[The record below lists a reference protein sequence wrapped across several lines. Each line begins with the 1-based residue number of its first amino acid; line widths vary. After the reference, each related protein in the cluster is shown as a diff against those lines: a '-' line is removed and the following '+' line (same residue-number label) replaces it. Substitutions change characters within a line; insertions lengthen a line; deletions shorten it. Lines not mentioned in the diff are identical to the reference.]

1 LRYIVVIGPTSLPST
16 EPTASSFERRF
27 AEQLGDGGSACA
39 FWKGR
44 VAFHAILRALGI
56 GPGDEVIVPGFT
68 CVVVPNAV
76 RFAGATPTYADVEPG
91 GYNLDPRRADEI
103 VTPRTRA
110 LVVQHSFGIPAQID
124 ALRVLAAQ
132 RGLLVVEDC
141 AHSLGGEYDGRRL
154 GTVGDAAFFSFQ
166 WSKPLTIGLGGMAV
180 TSNGMVAD
188 RLRRIHRETVVPPVT
203 AQLRLLAQ
211 HHAHARLFSPR
222 QAWRARDVLRVVSG
236 LGLFIGSSSEA
247 ELEGLMP
254 TDHHWRMAPFQEAL
268 GERLLGSVPARNAHA
283 DALAARYDARL
294 QRAGWTPP
302 PRPPGTTLLR
312 YPIRV
317 ANKARLLQA
326 ARRARVELGSWFDTP
341 LHPVALDKHNRFD
354 YVVGQCPNAEH
365 TARQIVNLPLHP
377 RVSAAEADRTARFFL
392 AVAERPAP

>member
-1 LRYIVVIGPTSLPST
+1 MVASTQISPPSSDL
-16 EPTASSFERRF
+16 TASSFERRF
-27 AEQLGDGGSACA
+27 VERLGSDGSACS

-91 GYNLDPRRADEI
+91 GYNLDPRRVSEV

-110 LVVQHSFGIPAQID
+110 LVIQHSFGIPAQID
-124 ALRVLAAQ
+124 ELRGLAA
-132 RGLLVVEDC
+132 RHGLLVVEDC
-141 AHSLGGEYDGRRL
+141 AHSLGGEHAGRRL

-166 WSKPLTIGLGGMAV
+166 WSKPLTTGLGGMAV
-180 TSNGMVAD
+180 TSDGMVAD
-188 RLRRIHRETVVPPVT
+188 RLRRLHQEAVPPPVT

-211 HHAHARLFSPR
+211 YHAHARLFSPR
-222 QAWRARDVLRVVSG
+222 VAWRAQDVLRAASR
-236 LGLFIGSSSEA
+236 LGLFVGSSSDS
-247 ELEGLMP
+247 ELEGAMP
-254 TDHHWRMAPFQEAL
+254 TDHHWRMAPFQETL
-268 GERLLGSVPARNAHA
+268 GERLLDTVPARNAHA
-283 DALAARYDARL
+283 DTLAARYDALL
-294 QRAGWTPP
+294 QPAGWETP

-317 ANKARLLQA
+317 ANKARLLEG

-341 LHPVALDKHNRFD
+341 LHPVALDMHARFD
-354 YVVGQCPNAEH
+354 YVVGQCPHAER

-377 RVSAAEADRTARFFL
+377 RVSTAEADRTAQFL
-392 AVAERPAP
+392 LALAERPAS